1 MRVYVFGLAFCVLT
15 ACGNSD
21 DEERN
26 APPVGG
32 GGSGPVGGS
41 SPGASTAGG
50 GTGTGGGGSGS
61 VGTGLT
67 MGPTASETGDV
78 STGPGTY
85 SVLTGRFTDGGG
97 GYALPI
103 QCTVRFHRPGEI
115 NPSNGIETA
124 TTFSRP
130 FVIDAFPQ
138 SFAITNE
145 EIGDVV
151 MPDDTG
157 FVTSQC
163 DVDGD
168 NFFDDNAGAFFPA
181 LPMVE
186 VAVPAS
192 SIDLAVGPL

>member
-1 MRVYVFGLAFCVLT
+1 MRAYVFGLAFCVLT

-21 DEERN
+21 NEEPN
-26 APPVGG
+26 APPVG
-32 GGSGPVGGS
+32 GGSGPVGGGS
-41 SPGASTAGG
+41 SPVTTAGG
-50 GTGTGGGGSGS
+50 TDSGGGSGS
-61 VGTGLT
+61 GTGVT
-67 MGPTASETGDV
+67 TGPTGTDDA
-78 STGPGTY
+78 STGPGIY
-85 SVLTGRFTDGGG
+85 AVLTGRFTDGGG

-130 FVIDAFPQ
+130 FVIDAFPE
-138 SFAITNE
+138 SFTIMSD

-151 MPDDTG
+151 VPGDPG
-157 FVTSQC
+157 YITSEC

-168 NFFDDNAGAFFPA
+168 NFFDDNAGAYFPS

-186 VAVPAS
+186 VSVPAS
-192 SIDLAVGPL
+192 AIDLAVGPL

>member
-1 MRVYVFGLAFCVLT
+1 MRAHVFGLAFCVLT

-21 DEERN
+21 DQERN

-32 GGSGPVGGS
+32 GGSGPVGGAS
-41 SPGASTAGG
+41 SPATTAGG
-50 GTGTGGGGSGS
+50 TDSAGGSGS

-67 MGPTASETGDV
+67 MGPSGTGDA
-78 STGPGTY
+78 STGLGVY
-85 SVLTGRFTDGGG
+85 AVLTGRFTDGGG

-138 SFAITNE
+138 SFTIMSD

-151 MPDDTG
+151 VPDDNG
-157 FVTSQC
+157 YVTSEC

-168 NFFDDNAGAFFPA
+168 NFFDDNAGAYFPS

-186 VAVPAS
+186 VSVPAS

>member
-1 MRVYVFGLAFCVLT
+1 MRAYVFGLAFCVLT
-15 ACGNSD
+15 ACGSSD
-21 DEERN
+21 NDERN

-32 GGSGPVGGS
+32 GGSGPVAGS
-41 SPGASTAGG
+41 STPTTSAS
-50 GTGTGGGGSGS
+50 GTDSGSGS

-67 MGPTASETGDV
+67 MGPTAGDTGAS
-78 STGPGTY
+78 STGLGVYT
-85 SVLTGRFTDGGG
+85 VLTGRFNDGGG

-138 SFAITNE
+138 SFTIMSD

-151 MPDDTG
+151 VPGDTG
-157 FVTSQC
+157 YITSQC

-168 NFFDDNAGAFFPA
+168 NFFDDNAGAYFPS

-186 VAVPAS
+186 VSVPAS
-192 SIDLAVGPL
+192 SIDLAVGPV

>member
-1 MRVYVFGLAFCVLT
+1 MRAYVFGLAFCVLT

-32 GGSGPVGGS
+32 GGDGPIGGAS
-41 SPGASTAGG
+41 SPATTAGG
-50 GTGTGGGGSGS
+50 TDSGGSGS
-61 VGTGLT
+61 GSGGTGIT
-67 MGPTASETGDV
+67 MGPTGGDT
-78 STGPGTY
+78 STGLGIY
-85 SVLTGRFTDGGG
+85 AVLTGRFTDGGG

-130 FVIDAFPQ
+130 FFIDAFPQ
-138 SFAITNE
+138 SFTIMND

-151 MPDDTG
+151 GPGDTG
-157 FVTSQC
+157 FITSQC

-168 NFFDDNAGAFFPA
+168 NFFDDNAGAYFPS

-186 VAVPAS
+186 VSVPAS